1 MARKQTVKQAIKH
14 IAEIAPGATIEFC
27 CTWGDSYFKEL
38 PAGHEKY
45 QVVEIKNWESL
56 YLIKY
61 W

>member
-14 IAEIAPGATIEFC
+14 IQKVAPNAIIEFC
-27 CTWGDSYFKEL
+27 CTWDNSYLKEL
-38 PAGHEKY
+38 PTGHEKF
-45 QVVEIKNWESL
+45 QVVDVLNWDNI